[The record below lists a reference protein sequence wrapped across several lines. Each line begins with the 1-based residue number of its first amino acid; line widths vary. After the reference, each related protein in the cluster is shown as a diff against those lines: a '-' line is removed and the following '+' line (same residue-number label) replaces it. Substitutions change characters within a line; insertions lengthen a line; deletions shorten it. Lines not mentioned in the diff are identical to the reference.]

1 MVSFSALQER
11 YETIS
16 ELYSQHLHTKIL
28 PFQAE
33 LLRDVHA
40 LLQHDADAAGAAAAP
55 AVANAGAGVA
65 YHGNGSDGLKA
76 EPDPSAA
83 YGTAADGRIASG
95 GASASDVDRAVAFLE
110 DPVTVFRFLRKAQWN
125 ESKARELLRRT
136 LAWRLASSIDLVS
149 PSAVDTLYTEQPL
162 LYLHPSLVDKF
173 GRQAAVLN
181 LAHVVRPEDNSLEV
195 LKEFVAFQLEV
206 FRRYLAD
213 GARRI
218 SSAASCDPGEVAAAR
233 VGARIQIVILLD
245 LKGASF
251 SNLEVE
257 MLPFVVDLLKHHFP
271 GAVRVWPGR
280 PSDHA
285 G

>member
-1 MVSFSALQER
+1 MVSFSTLQDR

-16 ELYSQHLHTKIL
+16 ELYNQHLHAKVV

-33 LLRDVHA
+33 LLRDVRA
-40 LLQHDADAAGAAAAP
+40 LLLPPLHHDAAGAR
-55 AVANAGAGVA
+55 AGVA
-65 YHGNGSDGLKA
+65 QNGNSDSGMDAKA
-76 EPDPSAA
+76 GPSAA
-83 YGTAADGRIASG
+83 YGPAADGGTAS
-95 GASASDVDRAVAFLE
+95 ASASDVDRAVAFLQ
-110 DPVTVFRFLRKAQWN
+110 DPVTVFRFLRKALWN
-125 ESKARELLRRT
+125 ASKARELLRRT
-136 LAWRLASSIDLVS
+136 LAWRFASSIDLVS
-149 PSAVDTLYTEQPL
+149 PSAVDTLYSEQPL

-181 LAHVVRPEDNSLEV
+181 LAHVVRPEDNSLEA

-213 GARRI
+213 GARRV
-218 SSAASCDPGEVAAAR
+218 SSAASCDSGGAAALR

-271 GAVRVWPGR
+271 GALRIWPGL
-280 PSDHA
+280 SDYA
-285 G
+285 S